1 MIHIEKKW
9 RNNSTFYFL
18 FYHYLLS
25 FPHNFVYKPYR
36 YHLLMKSNIIVI
48 EVNDMKLTKGN
59 IYLPKNRKDQPV
71 KWLCICAHQDDCEIM
86 AIDGILK
93 GYYSKKYSFALV
105 ETTDGGGSAR
115 TGKFKDYTDEEMKR
129 VRIKEQQEASEIGK
143 YHSLYMLQYS
153 SKEVKDRNN
162 ENIVNDYLQII
173 KELKPQVIYTHS
185 VLDKHPTHI
194 GVVLNVIKALR
205 KLPMEEQPMLF
216 YGCEVWR
223 GLDWISDERKI
234 GFDVSRNEKLQKKIL
249 NVFESQIAGGKAYTK
264 ASIGRRYQN
273 ATYYQSHS
281 VDNYKMIS
289 YAIDMKPL
297 LKNPDLSVKEF
308 ALSFVDDLR
317 NEISEVIGE

>member
-1 MIHIEKKW
+1 M
-9 RNNSTFYFL
+9 N
-18 FYHYLLS
+18 
-25 FPHNFVYKPYR
+25 
-36 YHLLMKSNIIVI
+36 
-48 EVNDMKLTKGN
+48 LTKGS

-115 TGKFKDYTDEEMKR
+115 TGKFANYTDEEMKA
-129 VRIKEQQEASEIGK
+129 VRIKEQQQAAEIGR
-143 YHSLYMLQYS
+143 YNSLYMLNYT
-153 SKEVKDRNN
+153 SKEVKDRYDDR
-162 ENIVNDYLQII
+162 IINDYIQII

-194 GVVLNVIKALR
+194 GVTLKVIKALR
-205 KLPMEEQPMLF
+205 QLPKELQPKLL

-223 GLDWISDERKI
+223 GLDWISDEKKI
-234 GFDVSRNEKLQKKIL
+234 GFDVSRNEKLQKKL
-249 NVFESQIAGGKAYTK
+249 LDVFESQIAGGKAYTK

-281 VDNYKMIS
+281 VDSYKMIS

-297 LKNPDLSVKEF
+297 LNNPSLSVKEF
-308 ALSFVDDLR
+308 ALSFVSDL
-317 NEISEVIGE
+317 NKEIEEIIG

>member
-1 MIHIEKKW
+1 
-9 RNNSTFYFL
+9 
-18 FYHYLLS
+18 
-25 FPHNFVYKPYR
+25 
-36 YHLLMKSNIIVI
+36 
-48 EVNDMKLTKGN
+48 MKLNKGK
-59 IYLPKNRKDQPV
+59 IYLPKDRKEQPV

-115 TGKFKDYTDEEMKR
+115 TGKFANYTDEEMKQVR
-129 VRIKEQQEASEIGK
+129 VKEQQTAAEVGK
-143 YHSLYMLQYS
+143 YHSLYMLGYT
-153 SKEVKDRNN
+153 SKEVKDRNS
-162 ENIVNDYLQII
+162 EDIVNDYLQII

-185 VLDKHPTHI
+185 ILDKHPTHI
-194 GVVLNVIKALR
+194 GVVINVIKALR
-205 KLPMEEQPMLF
+205 KLPKEEQPKLF

-223 GLDWISDERKI
+223 GLDWISDEKKI

-273 ATYYQSHS
+273 ATYFQSHS
-281 VDNYKMIS
+281 VDNFKMIS

-297 LKNPDLSVKEF
+297 LKNPNLSVKEF

-317 NEISEVIGE
+317 NEISDTIGE